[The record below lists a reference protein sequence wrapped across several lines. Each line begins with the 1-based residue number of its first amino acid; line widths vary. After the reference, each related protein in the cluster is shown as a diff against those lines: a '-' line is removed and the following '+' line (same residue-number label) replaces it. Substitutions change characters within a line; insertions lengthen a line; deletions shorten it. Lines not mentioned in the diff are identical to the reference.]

1 MGTNHRS
8 SDYIT
13 GIGNGQLFHA
23 SPVSVCTLHHD
34 VEAMFLQR
42 TSYDMIENSMFS
54 SNQCSSCTLMSGNAA
69 SHGNTRHAEC
79 AWLHSVDDLCT
90 NRLADKCCI

>member
-1 MGTNHRS
+1 MGTNRRS

-34 VEAMFLQR
+34 MEAMFLQH
-42 TSYDMIENSMFS
+42 TSYDIIENSMFS
-54 SNQCSSCTLMSGNAA
+54 SNQCSSYTLMSGNAA
-69 SHGNTRHAEC
+69 SHGNTRHAESFIV
-79 AWLHSVDDLCT
+79 HGYIV
-90 NRLADKCCI
+90 